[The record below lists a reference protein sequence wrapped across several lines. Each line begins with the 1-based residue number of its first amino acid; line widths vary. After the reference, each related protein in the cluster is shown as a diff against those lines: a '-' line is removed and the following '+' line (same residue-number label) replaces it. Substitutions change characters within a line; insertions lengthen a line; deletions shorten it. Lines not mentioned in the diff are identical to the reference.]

1 MNWDFGVNAFFGAGL
16 LELCVLDVCP
26 PCLGSPSRTWRNL
39 SIAYFR
45 RSHRST
51 GLRTRFATGRGRFV
65 FWHAA
70 RTASSPLTTTI
81 SRFSSSAQPSSAFT
95 LIAFGNSASVLLDR
109 RELRVVHFWR
119 ATGSILASAEG
130 ADNAA
135 AALQAFRLS
144 TERPSPG
151 LQRDS
156 LLVNGDGQ
164 APPARP
170 ACRWGAAAAQLFR
183 PPTTQLI
190 AAGIFRR
197 VFCDSLPRRYR
208 SVPPST
214 PHPCQLPAN
223 ARGHNLHW
231 VMAMPSAHS
240 IGLEM
245 LPIDGEDLARP
256 ERFGGHDE

>member
-1 MNWDFGVNAFFGAGL
+1 LTSLMATKRGN
-16 LELCVLDVCP
+16 
-26 PCLGSPSRTWRNL
+26 PSKPVRRL
-39 SIAYFR
+39 STQRVKTSKAPR
-45 RSHRST
+45 QR
-51 GLRTRFATGRGRFV
+51 
-65 FWHAA
+65 WHSWHSWQC
-70 RTASSPLTTTI
+70 RICKLQILKSSPLTTTI

-109 RELRVVHFWR
+109 RDLRVVHFWR